1 MLIEDDNSKSD
12 SMRLVQERI
21 ENVLFRIVISDPNA
35 NWNSLVTYISSCN
48 EQHDTCKRLI
58 RTILSL
64 VSNIYLYL
72 QIFSFIIIIIIIII
86 IIRTTLSKS
95 KTSAKSY
102 LKEWSLLILLNFLT
116 YGKNSV

>member
-72 QIFSFIIIIIIIII
+72 QIFSFIIIIIIT
-86 IIRTTLSKS
+86 IRTILSKS

-102 LKEWSLLILLNFLT
+102 LKEWSLLMLLNFLT

>member
-72 QIFSFIIIIIIIII
+72 QIFSFIIIIIII
-86 IIRTTLSKS
+86 RTTLSKS